1 MSADISGSEMGNVSP
16 VGIATICSS
25 NPLCWWW
32 WHKHHGNMWH
42 ARNSLH
48 VFHMGLSV
56 EADNTGWWELGCN
69 MESSTV
75 ICEIIRSHNFELV
88 MSYYHS
94 DICCESPPRR
104 GGVAFAAL
112 TCLTFRGLRGTVV
125 ETIAMDNG
133 KWRYHVLECIEDSHR
148 MVVWGVEILF
158 SGVTS
163 KDQASPLQGCKMESS
178 FTPDHSPPPGIYQHA
193 IGGILGA
200 TYVGTAHVYSH
211 SEFGS
216 VSPGGVLASTS
227 VSTASPGGVLA
238 AMPINT
244 AFGCHQGASWTP
256 AQTLSATRGRPGRRL
271 CQHCIWVSPGGV
283 LDSLYRLYFDGV
295 PQGGILA
302 ATSVNTACMY
312 YYSEFS
318 WLGVTRE
325 RLGRPLRLLSATR
338 GRPGCQLHQH
348 CIWVSPG
355 GVLDGLYRLY
365 FECDTKSYLYFSQVP
380 PGGVLATNSVNTAFE
395 CHKGASRPPTLST
408 LHLGV
413 TGGWLGRPLQ
423 LYFECMM
430 SSHTWILVEC
440 HKGASWPLTLSTLHL
455 GVTGGH
461 LGRPLQ
467 LYFECMMSSHTWI
480 LVECHQGASWP
491 PTLSTL
497 HLGVTGGHLG
507 RPLQLYFECMMSSHT
522 WILVECHQGASWP
535 PTLSTLHN
543 VVGCHQVECHQGAS
557 WPPPPSAL
565 QACTLTGNLVVC
577 HQGSVLAA
585 LPDQLGVASGHP
597 GCTLPLQVRYDTA
610 NALVGIQDAH
620 TTACS
625 MLVT

>member
-1 MSADISGSEMGNVSP
+1 MP
-16 VGIATICSS
+16 
-25 NPLCWWW
+25 W
-32 WHKHHGNMWH
+32 
-42 ARNSLH
+42 NSLR

-112 TCLTFRGLRGTVV
+112 TCLTFRGLQGTVV

-178 FTPDHSPPPGIYQHA
+178 FTPDQFTTTRNLSA
-193 IGGILGA
+193 CNSWWGILGA
-200 TYVGTAHVYSH
+200 TYVGTARVYSH

-244 AFGCHQGASWTP
+244 AFECHQGASWP
-256 AQTLSATRGRPGRRL
+256 QTLSTLHNLVG
-271 CQHCIWVSPGGV
+271 WVSPGSV
-283 LDSLYRLYFDGV
+283 LDAHSDL
-295 PQGGILA
+295 PPGGILDA
-302 ATSVNTACMY
+302 NSINTA
-312 YYSEFS
+312 F
-318 WLGVTRE
+318 R
-325 RLGRPLRLLSATR
+325 
-338 GRPGCQLHQH
+338 
-348 CIWVSPG
+348 
-355 GVLDGLYRLY
+355 
-365 FECDTKSYLYFSQVP
+365 VP
-380 PGGVLATNSVNTAFE
+380 PGGVLATNSVNTACVYYHSEFSWVSLGGVLDTLSGLGVPPGGVLAATSINTACMYYYSEFSFE
-395 CHKGASRPPTLST
+395 CHKGASLAANSVNTA
-408 LHLGV
+408 
-413 TGGWLGRPLQ
+413 
-423 LYFECMM
+423 F
-430 SSHTWILVEC
+430 EC
-440 HKGASWPLTLSTLHL
+440 HKGASWPPDSVNTACVYYHSEFSWVSPG
-455 GVTGGH
+455 GVLDAH
-461 LGRPLQ
+461 SN
-467 LYFECMMSSHTWI
+467 F
-480 LVECHQGASWP
+480 ECHQGASWP

-522 WILVECHQGASWP
+522 WILVECHQGASWL
-535 PTLSTLHN
+535 PTLSTLHLG
-543 VVGCHQVECHQGAS
+543 VTGGHLGRPLQLYFECMMSSHTWILVECHQGAS
-557 WPPPPSAL
+557 WPPTLSTLHWGATRGVLAATSVNTARMYYYSECSWVSPGCVLDAHSECTLIECHQGASWLPPPSAL